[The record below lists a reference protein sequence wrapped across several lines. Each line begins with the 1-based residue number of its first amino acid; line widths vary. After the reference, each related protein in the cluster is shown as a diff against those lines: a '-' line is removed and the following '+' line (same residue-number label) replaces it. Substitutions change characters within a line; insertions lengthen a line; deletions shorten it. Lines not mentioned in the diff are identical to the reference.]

1 LVDHRPFK
9 DRLYAEFALIGK
21 ALANPHRLELLD
33 LLGQAERSVDELAQE
48 IGQSLANTSAHL
60 QVLRQ
65 ARLVEAEK
73 RGLNQV
79 YRLAAPDVYSLWRTL
94 RDLGTAR
101 LAEVDR
107 IVQTYLTD
115 RTSLAAIDLNEL
127 ERLVADGSV
136 TLLDVRPRVEYEQG
150 HIPDARSIPVE
161 ELEHRLA
168 DLPRDR
174 DIVAYCRGPYC
185 VFSDEA
191 AVLLQSHGFRVLRGR
206 FSRVARRGSTHCRD
220 RRFTQIEHPGGLTHA
235 HPPLRRHRPGQQR
248 LPGDLR
254 D

>member
-1 LVDHRPFK
+1 MDHRPFK
-9 DRLYAEFALIGK
+9 DRLYAEFAVIGK
-21 ALANPHRLELLD
+21 ALANRHRLELVD

-65 ARLVEAEK
+65 ARLVEADK

-79 YRLAAPDVYSLWRTL
+79 YRLAAPEVFSLWRTL
-94 RDLGTAR
+94 RDLGRAR
-101 LAEVDR
+101 LAAVDR
-107 IVQTYLTD
+107 LVQTYLTD
-115 RTSLAAIDLNEL
+115 RASLAAVDLTEL

-136 TLLDVRPRVEYEQG
+136 ILLDVRPAIEYQQG

-168 DLPRDR
+168 ELPRDR
-174 DIVAYCRGPYC
+174 EIVAYCRGPFC

-191 AVLLQSHGFRVLRGR
+191 AQLLDSNGFRV
-206 FSRVARRGSTHCRD
+206 
-220 RRFTQIEHPGGLTHA
+220 RRFEAGFPEWRDAGLPTI
-235 HPPLRRHRPGQQR
+235 QESYK
-248 LPGDLR
+248 
-254 D
+254 